1 MPGGWL
7 AAVGAPDDGPLPRP
21 GFRTEPGWGKIKHIR
36 LRRGDAMDFFDL
48 QFLENNLRAWLTA
61 LGVGAGIYLLLMLL
75 RGIFRRRVKRLD
87 EQGRL
92 RGAPLVKRLLKD
104 LHGIFILALALWVGS
119 RWLTLPESVENSLRI
134 AVMAVALFQAGLW
147 IVALVEYMLDRRVRQ
162 TSPDD
167 SARRTTLNAL
177 GIIARIVV
185 WTMIILIGLENLPN
199 VDVTSLITGLGIGG
213 IAIGL
218 AVQNILGDLFSSL
231 TIALDKPFV
240 IGDSI
245 AVGEFTGTVEHI
257 GLKSTRVRAISGE
270 QLIFSNSDLLSS
282 RIRNYKRME
291 ERRVA
296 FTLRVDFDTAPDK
309 LERIP
314 QLLREVIEPQP
325 QAVFDRAHFQS
336 ISELGLQFEV
346 VYRVKTAEYDAF
358 VALQNSINFE
368 IHRRLQAEGIQLARG
383 IARN

>member
-1 MPGGWL
+1 
-7 AAVGAPDDGPLPRP
+7 
-21 GFRTEPGWGKIKHIR
+21 
-36 LRRGDAMDFFDL
+36 MDFFEL
-48 QFLENNLRAWLTA
+48 QFLENSLTAWFTA
-61 LGVGAGIYLLLMLL
+61 LGVGAGVYLLLMLL
-75 RGIFRRRVKRLD
+75 RGILRRRVKRLD
-87 EQGRL
+87 NQGKL
-92 RGAPLVKRLLKD
+92 HGAALVKRLLGD
-104 LHGIFILALALWVGS
+104 LRGIFILALAVWVGT
-119 RWLTLPESVENSLRI
+119 RWLSLPGSAANTLRI

-147 IVALVEYMLDRRVRQ
+147 IVAVVESLIDRRVRQ
-162 TSPDD
+162 ASQDD

-177 GIIARIVV
+177 GIIAKIVV

-199 VDVTSLITGLGIGG
+199 VDVSSVITGLGIGG

-257 GLKSTRVRAISGE
+257 GLKSTRVRALSGE

-296 FTLRVDFDTAPDK
+296 FTLRVDFDTPPEK

-314 QLLREVIEPQP
+314 GLLREVIVPQ
-325 QAVFDRAHFQS
+325 QHAVFDRAHFQS

-346 VYRVKTAEYDAF
+346 VYRVTTAEYDAF

-368 IHRRLQAEGIQLARG
+368 IHRRLRAEGIELARPLLVPLPKG
-383 IARN
+383 

>member
-1 MPGGWL
+1 
-7 AAVGAPDDGPLPRP
+7 
-21 GFRTEPGWGKIKHIR
+21 
-36 LRRGDAMDFFDL
+36 MDFFDL
-48 QFLENNLRAWLTA
+48 QFLENSLGAWFTA
-61 LGVGAGIYLLLMLL
+61 RGVGAGIYLLLMLL
-75 RGIFRRRVKRLD
+75 RGIFRRRVKRL
-87 EQGRL
+87 EEEGKL
-92 RGAPLVKRLLKD
+92 RRAPLIKRLLKE
-104 LHGIFILALALWVGS
+104 LHGISILALALWVGS
-119 RWLTLPESVENSLRI
+119 RWLTLPESVENTLRI

-147 IVALVEYMLDRRVRQ
+147 IVALVEHMLDRWIRQ

-177 GIIARIVV
+177 GIITRIVV
-185 WTMIILIGLENLPN
+185 WILIILIGLENLPN
-199 VDVTSLITGLGIGG
+199 VDVSSVITGLGIGG

-270 QLIFSNSDLLSS
+270 QVIFSNSDLLSS

-296 FTLRVDFDTAPDK
+296 FTLRVDFDNAPEK

-314 QLLREVIEPQP
+314 QLMREVIEPQQ

-336 ISELGLQFEV
+336 IGDLGLEFEV
-346 VYRVKTAEYDAF
+346 VYRVTTADFDTF
-358 VALQNSINFE
+358 VALQNSINLE
-368 IHRRLQAEGIQLARG
+368 IHRRLQAEGIQLARPLQVPPLKG
-383 IARN
+383 

>member
-1 MPGGWL
+1 M
-7 AAVGAPDDGPLPRP
+7 
-21 GFRTEPGWGKIKHIR
+21 E
-36 LRRGDAMDFFDL
+36 FFDL
-48 QFLENNLRAWLTA
+48 QFLDNNLRAWLTA

-119 RWLTLPESVENSLRI
+119 HWLILPESVENTLRI

-177 GIIARIVV
+177 GIIARIGV

-383 IARN
+383 IARI